1 MSVIQAES
9 LGTLEC
15 FQDNQTTH
23 QRTNQTE
30 QDEPMNKAVIII
42 HRKTLKSLYMSN
54 NVPLQK
60 LK

>member
-30 QDEPMNKAVIII
+30 QDEPMNKAVD
-42 HRKTLKSLYMSN
+42 T
-54 NVPLQK
+54 PQDT
-60 LK
+60 